1 MEQFRQF
8 VENSVFGVCSRIG
21 DKLGIPATTIRKY
34 FIYVSCLTVGSPIV
48 IYLFLA
54 FWINLKN
61 YIWSAKRNPLKY
73 L

>member
-8 VENSVFGVCSRIG
+8 VENSAFGVCTRIG
-21 DKLGIPATTIRKY
+21 EKLEIPATTIRKY
-34 FIYVSCLTVGSPIV
+34 FIYISCLTVGSPII

-54 FWINLKN
+54 FWINVKN
-61 YIWSAKRNPLKY
+61 YIWNAKRNPLRY